1 MSPLRQSLEGA
12 SAPALR
18 TIAALPRAVP
28 FLVVLALMVA
38 GALIP
43 GWGWLLLALVTLF
56 LAWLLVLGW
65 PRLTSQERL
74 MRFAVVALAAAI
86 TVTQA
91 LPR

>member
-1 MSPLRQSLEGA
+1 MPSLRQSLESA

-18 TIAALPRAVP
+18 RIAALPRAVP
-28 FLVVLALMVA
+28 FLVVLVLMVA

-43 GWGWLLLALVTLF
+43 GWGWVLLALVTLF

-65 PRLTSQERL
+65 PRLTTQERL
-74 MRFAVVALAAAI
+74 MRAAVVALAAAI